1 VAIFVGQ
8 NSIGMKK
15 KNIFKAI
22 GAAILSLLG
31 FNSCDLIGNIV
42 APVCEYGC
50 PHAEFKVVGTVK
62 DADGNPIPGIQVK
75 SDVIW
80 TDDLKTAQDGSY
92 AIEGEG
98 FPTETLQLTFEDVD
112 GEENGGKFKTLEAE
126 AKLKQTQ
133 TGDGKWDD
141 GSYEGSLDV
150 TLEKE

>member
-1 VAIFVGQ
+1 MAIFVGQ

-31 FNSCDLIGNIV
+31 FNSCDIIGNIV

-126 AKLKQTQ
+126 ATLKQTQ
-133 TGDGKWDD
+133 TGDGKWDN

>member
-1 VAIFVGQ
+1 
-8 NSIGMKK
+8 MKK

-31 FNSCDLIGNIV
+31 FNSCDIIGNIV

-126 AKLKQTQ
+126 ATLKQTQ
-133 TGDGKWDD
+133 TGDGKWDN